1 MKPRL
6 HISLLAAASLLTF
19 ALGAPCQA
27 ATAAPSADKATSYS
41 EEDKD
46 LLDTAQGLF
55 QPLPD
60 ATAMQKLRPF
70 TDAQVRLGQQLWF
83 EPRLS
88 RGNTVS
94 CNSCHNLASAGVDN
108 LPTSAGHKGQFG
120 ARNSPTALN
129 AAVLGHQFWDG
140 RAADVE
146 EQAGGPLLNP
156 VEMANVDEATVE
168 KKIASIPEYLPLF
181 QKAFPDSGKNPVTF
195 QNIRTA
201 IGALAHAAHPL
212 AMGQIPAG

>member
-27 ATAAPSADKATSYS
+27 ATEAPSADKATSYS

-55 QPLPD
+55 QALPD
-60 ATAMQKLRPF
+60 AAAMQKLRPF

-88 RGNTVS
+88 RGNP
-94 CNSCHNLASAGVDN
+94 SAV
-108 LPTSAGHKGQFG
+108 
-120 ARNSPTALN
+120 
-129 AAVLGHQFWDG
+129 
-140 RAADVE
+140 
-146 EQAGGPLLNP
+146 
-156 VEMANVDEATVE
+156 
-168 KKIASIPEYLPLF
+168 I
-181 QKAFPDSGKNPVTF
+181 PVTTWPR
-195 QNIRTA
+195 QAWTTCPPAPVTRASSVPATRPRPSTPRCWVTSSGTA
-201 IGALAHAAHPL
+201 VPLTWKSRQAARS
-212 AMGQIPAG
+212 

>member
-27 ATAAPSADKATSYS
+27 ATEAPSADKATSYS

-55 QPLPD
+55 QALPD
-60 ATAMQKLRPF
+60 AAAMQKLRPF

-94 CNSCHNLASAGVDN
+94 CNSCHNLAWAWTTC
-108 LPTSAGHKGQFG
+108 PPA
-120 ARNSPTALN
+120 
-129 AAVLGHQFWDG
+129 
-140 RAADVE
+140 
-146 EQAGGPLLNP
+146 
-156 VEMANVDEATVE
+156 
-168 KKIASIPEYLPLF
+168 
-181 QKAFPDSGKNPVTF
+181 PVT
-195 QNIRTA
+195 RASSVPATRPRPSTPPCWVTSSGTA
-201 IGALAHAAHPL
+201 VPLTWKNRQAARS
-212 AMGQIPAG
+212 

>member
-27 ATAAPSADKATSYS
+27 ATEATSADKATSYS

-55 QPLPD
+55 QALPD
-60 ATAMQKLRPF
+60 AAAMQKLRPF

-94 CNSCHNLASAGVDN
+94 CNSCHNLASAGGDN
-108 LPTSAGHKGQFG
+108 LPTSSVPATRPRPSTPRCWVTSSGTAVPLTWKNRQA
-120 ARNSPTALN
+120 ARS
-129 AAVLGHQFWDG
+129 
-140 RAADVE
+140 
-146 EQAGGPLLNP
+146 
-156 VEMANVDEATVE
+156 
-168 KKIASIPEYLPLF
+168 
-181 QKAFPDSGKNPVTF
+181 
-195 QNIRTA
+195 
-201 IGALAHAAHPL
+201 
-212 AMGQIPAG
+212 